1 MPKTTMVLPGG
12 MAEDI
17 NVLLFI
23 RERAIVER
31 DGRVYS
37 EVASSY
43 LPVLS

>member
-23 RERAIVER
+23 REHAIVER
-31 DGRVYS
+31 DGRV
-37 EVASSY
+37 
-43 LPVLS
+43 

>member
-1 MPKTTMVLPGG
+1 MVLPGG

-17 NVLLFI
+17 VLLFI
-23 RERAIVER
+23 REHAIVER